1 MRKSNRNKSTD
12 ILSNLFKELHDL
24 NILLYPGIDTKS
36 TYFFYYDEAFNPRK
50 LYIKEKS
57 FNSDISYNFTLGGI
71 VCSRQEQEV
80 ADLDEIVRLSKTNR
94 EIKLKS
100 IANGDFINCLLSSKL
115 TTFLKYLD
123 DKDLLIHFFS
133 VNLLYYS
140 IVDIVD
146 SIINSSINYSI
157 TNQDLILYL
166 KNLLYK
172 LSKIELKSLS
182 TLFFKFGYPNIKQ
195 ESLENFLIEFNNLF
209 ETHQRFPEYRLGLR
223 LLNSIVNEIIFEK
236 KDLPLLS
243 LNKDSIILED
253 FSSFY
258 LRPLYLYPNSY
269 HYFDNEMLI
278 AKRLAEIFD
287 GHSSGY
293 SNFYYFINSQEN
305 NKIQFSD
312 VVVGLVSKFSK
323 FIHDKNLNEIGFIIK
338 NLTDT
343 QKKNFHLFSILIY
356 KSKMVNSGFIDYIE
370 SLDEIQKIHWILNN
384 YN

>member
-1 MRKSNRNKSTD
+1 M
-12 ILSNLFKELHDL
+12 
-24 NILLYPGIDTKS
+24 
-36 TYFFYYDEAFNPRK
+36 
-50 LYIKEKS
+50 
-57 FNSDISYNFTLGGI
+57 
-71 VCSRQEQEV
+71 
-80 ADLDEIVRLSKTNR
+80 
-94 EIKLKS
+94 
-100 IANGDFINCLLSSKL
+100 
-115 TTFLKYLD
+115 
-123 DKDLLIHFFS
+123 
-133 VNLLYYS
+133 
-140 IVDIVD
+140 
-146 SIINSSINYSI
+146 
-157 TNQDLILYL
+157 
-166 KNLLYK
+166 
-172 LSKIELKSLS
+172 
-182 TLFFKFGYPNIKQ
+182 
-195 ESLENFLIEFNNLF
+195 IEFNNLF